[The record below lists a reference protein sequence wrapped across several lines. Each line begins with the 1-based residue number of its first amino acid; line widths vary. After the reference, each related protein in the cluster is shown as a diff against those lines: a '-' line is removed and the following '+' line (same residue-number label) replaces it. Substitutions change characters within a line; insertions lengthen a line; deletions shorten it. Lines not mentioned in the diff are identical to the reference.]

1 MVLLIADVYECFRM
15 VSLPTEYMFE
25 EWEWEKRAIRVMRN
39 RRRA

>member
-1 MVLLIADVYECFRM
+1 MVLLIADVYECLRM

-25 EWEWEKRAIRVMRN
+25 AWVWAMRVMRN